1 MNDITINDDIQ
12 TKVDTIITKRNN
24 EKIAKS
30 LIAKYIEKC
39 VSVNICPKCGNELLS
54 RQATYDDRNIKSYDD
69 YNPTLYC
76 NNDDFI
82 HVEGANEDYDDN

>member
-12 TKVDTIITKRNN
+12 TKVDMLITKRNN

-54 RQATYDDRNIKSYDD
+54 RKTLIKHRNKINYDYYSI
-69 YNPTLYC
+69 TLYC
-76 NNDDFI
+76 KNDDFI
-82 HVEGANEDYDDN
+82 HVSE